1 MSNPWFRMYSEAV
14 DDEKL
19 RLLAF
24 EDRWHFVALLCLKC
38 QGVLD
43 SGDGDQMLRR
53 KVAVK
58 LGLQLRELEAVELR
72 LQEVGLIGEGFQPVA
87 WDERQYKSDTSAE
100 RTRAYRERMKR
111 HGDVTVTAQE
121 TDTDTDTETE
131 KNKKAFAPPID
142 GTLLSAWKKVR
153 TAKRSG
159 PLTEIAWAGVVR
171 EAAKA
176 GLNPEDAVRV
186 CVERGWQS
194 FKAEWVVGKSEP
206 AKKDKRSEF
215 NDFIYGR
222 TGNGRTER
230 DITDEVNSAAFPA
243 V

>member
-1 MSNPWFRMYSEAV
+1 MYSEAV

-19 RLLAF
+19 RLIAF
-24 EDRWHFVALLCLKC
+24 EDRWHFVAILCLKC

-43 SGDGDQMLRR
+43 NGDDQKMLQR

-111 HGDVTVTAQE
+111 HRDVTVTAQE
-121 TDTDTDTETE
+121 TDTDTDTEAD
-131 KNKKAFAPPID
+131 KPKKAFSPPVGD
-142 GTLLSAWKKVR
+142 VLLQAWKQVR
-153 TAKRSG
+153 KAKRAG
-159 PLTEIAWAGVVR
+159 PITEIAWAGLVR
-171 EAAKA
+171 EASAA
-176 GLNPEDAVRV
+176 GISPEDAVRI
-186 CVERGWQS
+186 CVERGWVS
-194 FKAEWVVGKSEP
+194 VKADWLTRTSTT
-206 AKKDKRSEF
+206 AKQDKRSDF

-222 TGNGRTER
+222 QANGRSER
-230 DITDEVNSAAFPA
+230 DITDEVNSAALPA
-243 V
+243 L

>member
-19 RLLAF
+19 RLIAF
-24 EDRWHFVALLCLKC
+24 EDRWHFVAILCLKC

-43 SGDGDQMLRR
+43 AGDDQKMLQR

-72 LQEVGLIGEGFQPVA
+72 LQEVGLIGEGFQPIA
-87 WDERQYKSDTSAE
+87 WDNRQYKSDTSAE

-111 HGDVTVTAQE
+111 HRDVTVTAQE

-131 KNKKAFAPPID
+131 KNKKAFVPPID
-142 GTLLSAWKKVR
+142 GTLLAAWKQVR
-153 TAKRSG
+153 KAKRAG
-159 PLTEIAWAGVVR
+159 PITEIAWKAIER
-171 EAAKA
+171 ESVKA
-176 GLNPEDAVRV
+176 GISTEDAVRI

-194 FKAEWVVGKSEP
+194 FNADWIAGKVS
-206 AKKDKRSEF
+206 AGKQDKRSEF

-222 TGNGRTER
+222 NRSVRTER
-230 DITDEVNSAAFPA
+230 DITDEVNSAALPA